1 MLEQVLLSL
10 RNWFV
15 ADKRTGRVRIEDGR
29 LVPPAALGLKEGQ
42 YVRITGSTFNDGLHA
57 WPYNGLTDEEFVGT
71 VWALAIPRAVVDLAN
86 EIARGTTST
95 PRSWTARTHPRASA
109 GYSYT
114 RVGGDGSPIT
124 WATAVQGR
132 VSTLGESCEPPV
144 RAHGGGVREARRKDR
159 ARR

>member
-57 WPYNGLTDEEFVGT
+57 WPYNRLTDEEFVGT
-71 VWALAIPRAVVDLAN
+71 VWALAIPQATLR
-86 EIARGTTST
+86 
-95 PRSWTARTHPRASA
+95 PR
-109 GYSYT
+109 
-114 RVGGDGSPIT
+114 
-124 WATAVQGR
+124 
-132 VSTLGESCEPPV
+132 
-144 RAHGGGVREARRKDR
+144 
-159 ARR
+159 

>member
-15 ADKRTGRVRIEDGR
+15 ADKRTGRVRIEGGR
-29 LVPPAALGLKEGQ
+29 LVPPAGLDLKEGQ
-42 YVRITGSTFNDGLHA
+42 YIRITDSTFNDGLHS

-71 VWALAIPRAVVDLAN
+71 VWALAVPQAVVDLAD
-86 EIARGTTST
+86 EIAAWQQKHAEELDS
-95 PRSWTARTHPRASA
+95 PYASESFG

-124 WATAVQGR
+124 WRQQFK
-132 VSTLGESCEPPV
+132 
-144 RAHGGGVREARRKDR
+144 ARLDPWRKL
-159 ARR
+159 

>member
-15 ADKRTGRVRIEDGR
+15 ADKRTGRVRIEGGR
-29 LVPPAALGLKEGQ
+29 LVPPTGLDLKEGQ
-42 YVRITGSTFNDGLHA
+42 YIRITGSTLNDGLHS

-71 VWALAIPRAVVDLAN
+71 VWALAIPRAVVDLAG
-86 EIARGTTST
+86 EIAAWQTEHANELGS
-95 PRSWTARTHPRASA
+95 PYASESFG

-124 WATAVQGR
+124 WRQQFK
-132 VSTLGESCEPPV
+132 
-144 RAHGGGVREARRKDR
+144 ARLDPWRKL
-159 ARR
+159 